1 MPTARLRHPVNLSLF
16 ALLVL
21 LTAIA
26 TVLYT
31 SSERNFHWWIDWYYK
46 TVEVARAFRQS
57 PIAGLG
63 NIFQSLGAERNKIYT
78 LPLVP
83 FILLFGESRQVYHI
97 GLALV
102 YLLPFSL
109 VMGGLGTRLIPVHP
123 MAVFW
128 STAFLN
134 LLIPVNWIPTFLGIP
149 DTGGTVFIALAIWIY
164 LQDMRLKRWWR
175 VLAIGLLLGAAI
187 LLRRHFAYGAIA
199 VLVAMSL
206 QASIFFFT
214 TRRIKPQLAWQKLQ
228 QVAVKIGLIGITCFI
243 ILTAI
248 AWQFTYNAI
257 ATDYR
262 GLYASWSFPV
272 DTIVWLYAA
281 YFGWGTLI
289 LAAIGFLTGIL
300 TRTLFLPAF
309 SFIWLFGVVSVV
321 EWLIVLRYANVF
333 YCLHLTPAIVL
344 GLSSGIWTAYL
355 RLKRKFRHLA
365 LGIVIFYLISNLTL
379 GLAPVGNLHFLRPLW
394 ALNIPPLVRS
404 DYDEVVR
411 LVDYLRQIAGNKKPI
426 YIVGFQRLQL
436 NSGMVRAV
444 ERIYK
449 QKEYNQKERD
459 NLLLLGVP
467 QVDSQDFYPL
477 ERLLQAEYVVIPQP
491 LPNFDSNFTQ
501 VPVVGEWLPLKEHD
515 VVTVVVDAFRQNWA
529 IAKDFQLLPVRFRL
543 ADGAIVNVYQRLR
556 PTSRETAIR
565 TLATM
570 QQRIGRR
577 PGGQLDWMSLS
588 HLWQDNKIAKN
599 ITRTYRILVYSVR
612 GIGKQPISFL
622 YLGTLPPS
630 TQVTGKVTVFGK
642 NCHGATLNL
651 ETRDRQAQLVSAIAP
666 QAFTQKSHKFQASLT
681 GQNAAYLLL
690 NVQTSDKDDLIKSC
704 IVDINSLQ
712 VSPLPT
718 PHSPLPY
725 HAK

>member
-1 MPTARLRHPVNLSLF
+1 MPTARFRHPANLSLL

-21 LTAIA
+21 LAAIA

-46 TVEVARAFRQS
+46 TIEVASAFRQS
-57 PIAGLG
+57 PILGIG
-63 NIFQSLGAERNKIYT
+63 NIVQSLGAERNKIYT

-83 FILLFGESRQVYHI
+83 FILLFGESRLVYQI

-109 VMGGLGTRLIPVHP
+109 VMGGLGTQLIPVHP
-123 MAVFW
+123 TAVFW
-128 STAFLN
+128 STAFLS

-149 DTGGTVFIALAIWIY
+149 DTGSTVLIGLAIWIY
-164 LQDMRLKRWWR
+164 LQDMRLKRWR
-175 VLAIGLLLGAAI
+175 CVLAIGALLGLSI

-228 QVAVKIGLIGITCFI
+228 QVAVKIGLIAIICFI
-243 ILTAI
+243 TLTAI

-272 DTIVWLYAA
+272 STIVWLYAA

-289 LAAIGFLTGIL
+289 LAAIGFLAGIL
-300 TRTLFLPAF
+300 TRTLYLPAF
-309 SFIWLFGVVSVV
+309 SFIWLFGVVSAV
-321 EWLIVLRYANVF
+321 EWLIMLRYANVF
-333 YCLHLTPAIVL
+333 YCLHLTPAILL
-344 GLSSGIWTAYL
+344 GLTSGIWTAYL
-355 RLKRKFRHLA
+355 KLKGKFRHLA
-365 LGIVIFYLISNLTL
+365 LGIVICYLISNLAL
-379 GLAPVGNLHFLRPLW
+379 GLTPIGNPHFLRPLW

-404 DYDEVVR
+404 DYDEVVE
-411 LVDYLRQIAGNKKPI
+411 LVDYLRQIASNNKPI

-436 NSGMVRAV
+436 NSGTVRAV
-444 ERIYK
+444 ERIVYK
-449 QKEYNQKERD
+449 QKEYQQKDRG

-477 ERLLQAEYVVIPQP
+477 ERLLQAEYVVIPHP

-515 VVTVVVDAFRQNWA
+515 VVTVVVDAFRQNWT
-529 IAKDFQLLPVRFRL
+529 IAKDFQLLPIQFRL
-543 ADGAIVNVYQRLR
+543 ADGAIVNIYQRLR
-556 PTSRETAIR
+556 PTSRETAIQ

-570 QQRIGRR
+570 QQRIGKR

-599 ITRTYRILVYSVR
+599 ITRTYRLLAYSVR
-612 GIGKQPISFL
+612 GMGKQPISFL
-622 YLGTLPPS
+622 YLGTLPPR

-642 NCHGATLNL
+642 TCHGAMLSI
-651 ETRDRQAQLVSAIAP
+651 EMRDRQGQIVSAIAP
-666 QAFTQKSHKFQASLT
+666 QAFTQKSHEFQASLT

-690 NVQTSDKDDLIKSC
+690 NVQTSDKNDLIKSC
-704 IVDINSLQ
+704 IVDINFLQ
-712 VSPLPT
+712 VS
-718 PHSPLPY
+718 
-725 HAK
+725 